1 MYTVTTQL
9 PDEMAN
15 ELNQIAESEGRS
27 KSWVIR
33 EAIADYLVK
42 QDEIHKMT
50 LEGLADIEAGRVI
63 PHEEIVKKF
72 QQWKNK
78 E

>member
-15 ELNQIAESEGRS
+15 ELSQIAESEGRS

-50 LEGLADIEAGRVI
+50 LEALADVEAGRVV
-63 PHEEIVKKF
+63 PHEEII
-72 QQWKNK
+72 K
-78 E
+78 ELKEWGSE